1 MCAFVDSVSGMCL
14 KEYYIIELSYQNS
27 EIALRYANPLCTGR
41 ARPIDFFAPEFL
53 WEASKKCSVVKLGGN
68 DCGLGAGHPIDCTYD
83 LT

>member
-1 MCAFVDSVSGMCL
+1 MCL

-53 WEASKKCSVVKLGGN
+53 WEASKKCSAFASY
-68 DCGLGAGHPIDCTYD
+68 GATCNPRDVRSAVSQSVSRPETRD
-83 LT
+83 LYL

>member
-1 MCAFVDSVSGMCL
+1 MHLWIVSSVSGMCL

-53 WEASKKCSVVKLGGN
+53 WEASKKCSVS
-68 DCGLGAGHPIDCTYD
+68 
-83 LT
+83 